1 MKGMISMM
9 KLPLD
14 VRQDFVDRTG
24 QDLPKACARALA
36 DIEGNLGEAFAACD
50 DEALFIYSKKLNEEW
65 RQLVMPFNTIA
76 HMALEDD
83 RPFVY
88 LKAKTSDGNELSL
101 KFGSMDEDVLSTIL
115 KTWDNTE
122 KSAEAL
128 EGVPL
133 QSSRV
138 DDADEGEP
146 VELDAFTA
154 FTAVLYAMMEVDGSV
169 DPEERHQLNRLVGH
183 PGLVARAI
191 KALRSQGFDAIKA
204 KLPDLLDDGQKFCL
218 ACNLAELAMVDGYL
232 RGSEKELYEAVID
245 TLGIA
250 KEDSNLIYRIL
261 TCKNNMSVF
270 SYD

>member
-101 KFGSMDEDVLSTIL
+101 KFGSMDEDVLCPFCSWPYPIEVGMKWSVWNAGINGCL
-115 KTWDNTE
+115 K
-122 KSAEAL
+122 
-128 EGVPL
+128 
-133 QSSRV
+133 SRT
-138 DDADEGEP
+138 P
-146 VELDAFTA
+146 
-154 FTAVLYAMMEVDGSV
+154 
-169 DPEERHQLNRLVGH
+169 
-183 PGLVARAI
+183 
-191 KALRSQGFDAIKA
+191 
-204 KLPDLLDDGQKFCL
+204 
-218 ACNLAELAMVDGYL
+218 
-232 RGSEKELYEAVID
+232 
-245 TLGIA
+245 
-250 KEDSNLIYRIL
+250 
-261 TCKNNMSVF
+261 
-270 SYD
+270 